1 MPWTEIR
8 FTTNRQHAD
17 ELSDFLHESG
27 AVAVTFQEGGN
38 QQIFEPAPGETP
50 LWDETHILGLF
61 EQDQNIDAVISNLKT
76 RFTESKFP
84 TYELAQIQDQDWE
97 RAWLTDFK
105 PMKFGEK
112 LWIIPS
118 EFSPEDDEA
127 VNIYLDPGLAFGT
140 GTHATTSL
148 CLSWLDANRPEGKKT
163 IDYGCGSGILAIAA
177 VKLGASDV
185 SAVDIDPQAIDATQ
199 VNAEKN
205 RVENSIKCYLA
216 ETFKTQSADLLLA
229 NILASTLVDLAEN
242 FHAQLRPGG
251 QIVVS
256 GILNEQTQDVL
267 TEYKKWFEMNKPE
280 TLDGWVLLSGWK
292 PS

>member
-8 FTTNRQHAD
+8 FITNRQHTD

-27 AVAVTFQEGGN
+27 AVAVTFQEGGD

-50 LWDETHILGLF
+50 LWDETHIIGLF
-61 EQDQNIDAVISNLKT
+61 EQDQDIDAVIARLKAH
-76 RFTESKFP
+76 FTESKFP
-84 TYELAQIQDQDWE
+84 AYKRAQIQDQDWE
-97 RAWLTDFK
+97 RAWLADFK
-105 PMKFGEK
+105 PMKFGKK

-140 GTHATTSL
+140 GTHPTTSL
-148 CLSWLDANRPEGKKT
+148 CLSWLDANRPKGKKT

-185 SAVDIDPQAIDATQ
+185 SAVDIDPQAIEATQ
-199 VNAEKN
+199 ANAEKN
-205 RVENSIKCYLA
+205 HVANKIKCYLPKTFKA
-216 ETFKTQSADLLLA
+216 ETADLLLA
-229 NILASTLVDLAEN
+229 NILASPLIDLAES
-242 FHAQLRPGG
+242 FHALLKPGG

-256 GILNEQTQDVL
+256 GILNEHAHDVL
-267 TEYKKWFEMNKPE
+267 LEYKKWFEMEEPE
-280 TLDGWVLLSGWK
+280 TLDDWVLLSGRK
-292 PS
+292 PT